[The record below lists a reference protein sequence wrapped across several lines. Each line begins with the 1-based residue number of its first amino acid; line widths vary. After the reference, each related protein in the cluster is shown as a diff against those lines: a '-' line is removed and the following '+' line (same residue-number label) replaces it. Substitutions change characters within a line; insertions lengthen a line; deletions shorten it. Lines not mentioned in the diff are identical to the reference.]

1 MRHLG
6 AMRILTTH
14 VGSLPRPDDLVALL
28 RQHDKAGSAA
38 EALAARALS
47 AVDDAV
53 RAQVAAGLDVV
64 NDGEQGRTDY
74 STYIK
79 DRLTG
84 FEGEHAD
91 QVMGAD
97 LKEFPEFAA
106 RSSGGR
112 RAPVPSRGRI
122 SAPSSETSGGS
133 RSAHAAPAPTTSS

>member
-1 MRHLG
+1 
-6 AMRILTTH
+6 MRILTTH

-28 RQHDKAGSAA
+28 RQHDAAGSAA
-38 EALAARALS
+38 EALAARARS

-53 RAQVAAGLDVV
+53 RAQVAAGIDIV

-91 QVMGAD
+91 QVTGAD

-106 RSSGGR
+106 RR
-112 RAPVPSRGRI
+112 RASVFRRPTCTGPSRGRI

-133 RSAHAAPAPTTSS
+133 RSPPAELAPTTSS